1 MEHLN
6 IQEKRLLHDIQQQQQ
21 QQQQTE
27 EEEITTN
34 GVF

>member
-6 IQEKRLLHDIQQQQQ
+6 IEEKRLLHDIQQQQ

>member
-21 QQQQTE
+21 QQTE

>member
-21 QQQQTE
+21 QQQTE